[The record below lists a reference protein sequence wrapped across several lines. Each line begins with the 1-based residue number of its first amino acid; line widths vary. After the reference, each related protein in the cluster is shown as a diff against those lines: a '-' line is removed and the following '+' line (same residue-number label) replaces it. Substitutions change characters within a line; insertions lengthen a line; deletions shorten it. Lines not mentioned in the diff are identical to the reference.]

1 MVDPRANFTGS
12 MPEFYDSCLGPA
24 WFESFAADLA
34 ERLPPKPPG
43 DVLEIACGTGIVT
56 RRMREHLDP
65 SIRLI
70 ATDLSKAMLDFAR
83 TKLANRDGIEWRE
96 ADAVR
101 LPFADGQFGGVVCA
115 FGLMFVPD
123 KQAALREAR
132 RVLGPGGTLLFNV
145 WDRIEANPHALA
157 FSEVIEGLFPGDAEM
172 RFRGPYEMGDPALLK
187 GMLAGAGFKEIR
199 IDTTR
204 VQCGPVSARKIA
216 IGHIR
221 GSPRSALIEKRGVAV
236 DRVVELATAA
246 IAKVG
251 GSDPYGGSAQA
262 VVVEARS

>member
-1 MVDPRANFTGS
+1 MVDIRANFTGS

-24 WFESFAADLA
+24 WFELFAADLA

-43 DVLEIACGTGIVT
+43 AVLEIACGTGIVT
-56 RRMREHLDP
+56 LRLRERLDP
-65 SIRLI
+65 AIRLV
-70 ATDLSKAMLDFAR
+70 ASDLSKPMLDFAR
-83 TKLANRDGIEWRE
+83 AKLGDGEAIEWRE
-96 ADAVR
+96 ADAAR
-101 LPFADGQFGGVVCA
+101 LPFGDGEFGAVVCA
-115 FGLMFVPD
+115 FGIMFVPD
-123 KQAALREAR
+123 KETAFREAH
-132 RVLGPGGTLLFNV
+132 RVLKPGGTLLFSV
-145 WDRIEANPHALA
+145 WDRIEENPHALA
-157 FSEVIEGLFPGDAEM
+157 IAEVTEGLFPGDAEM
-172 RFRGPYEMGDPALLK
+172 HSRWPYAMYDPALLK
-187 GMLAGAGFKEIR
+187 GLLAGAGFKEIR

-246 IAKVG
+246 IAKAG

-262 VVVEARS
+262 VVVEAS